1 MENLEI
7 DFYSEIQKLV
17 PITWVYKTDPSE
29 IRHIGYIAEEL
40 NDIEAFKY
48 VVYKDS
54 KEQPAGIRYELLS
67 VYAIEALK
75 ATIEKIEDLESKI
88 DLLEKQLIKNK

>member
-1 MENLEI
+1 MKDLEI
-7 DFYSEIQKLV
+7 DFYSDIQKLV

-29 IRHIGYIAEEL
+29 IRHIGYIAEDL

-54 KEQPAGIRYELLS
+54 KDRPAGIKYELLS

-75 ATIEKIEDLESKI
+75 VAIEKIEDLENKVN
-88 DLLEKQLIKNK
+88 LLEKQLIKNK